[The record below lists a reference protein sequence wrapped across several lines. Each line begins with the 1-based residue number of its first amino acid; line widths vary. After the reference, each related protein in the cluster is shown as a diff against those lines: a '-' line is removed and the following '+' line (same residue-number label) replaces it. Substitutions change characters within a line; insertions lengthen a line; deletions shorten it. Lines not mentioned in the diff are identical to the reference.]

1 MPVADP
7 EPGGALGEALDERV
21 VERAGHVDPLD
32 PGADLPAVRKRPPQ
46 RALDCAVEIG
56 VLEDEHRILAPELQR
71 DRAQPL
77 GRADCDPRAGGRRAG
92 EHDGV
97 DPVVA
102 DEGLA
107 DRGTWTLNDA
117 DEARRRPRL
126 AKQTLDHASDERC
139 QLRRL
144 QDDAVAG
151 GDRRRSL
158 ADRETDREVPRSD
171 DRHDPERLV
180 TDRTALVQQDGL
192 AERQASR
199 RERRLTRAGEPFE
212 RLDGDEQVVGVR
224 LHQWLARLVDD
235 RVRQRE
241 VVGDDRAGD
250 PAQHG
255 CTLGVGRPR
264 PALLGGA
271 GLGHGLGDLD
281 GLRHRDLCRARAASP
296 GRPG

>member
-1 MPVADP
+1 MI
-7 EPGGALGEALDERV
+7 
-21 VERAGHVDPLD
+21 GHSRS
-32 PGADLPAVRKRPPQ
+32 AT
-46 RALDCAVEIG
+46 
-56 VLEDEHRILAPELQR
+56 
-71 DRAQPL
+71 
-77 GRADCDPRAGGRRAG
+77 ADCDPRAGGRRAG

-212 RLDGDEQVVGVR
+212 RLDGDEQVMGVR
-224 LHQWLARLVDD
+224 LHRGLPVSSTIAFASARSS
-235 RVRQRE
+235 
-241 VVGDDRAGD
+241 A
-250 PAQHG
+250 
-255 CTLGVGRPR
+255 TI
-264 PALLGGA
+264 
-271 GLGHGLGDLD
+271 
-281 GLRHRDLCRARAASP
+281 ARATRRSTVARSA
-296 GRPG
+296 